1 MEFVPSIVSYLLSE
15 ATPYLVF
22 AGGGY
27 LAWRFVR
34 AYERRSITPDRLDG
48 LVDRVRLL
56 ENAMDHLEDRVERC
70 DEVQRFTTR
79 VLAGHVT
86 NTTHELTGVR

>member
-1 MEFVPSIVSYLLSE
+1 MEFVPSILSYLLSE
-15 ATPYLVF
+15 AAPYAVF

-34 AYERRSITPDRLDG
+34 AYERRSVSPDRLDAIT
-48 LVDRVRLL
+48 DRVRIL
-56 ENAMDHLEDRVERC
+56 EDAMDHIEDRVDRC

-86 NTTHELTGVR
+86 NTARELTSAP

>member
-1 MEFVPSIVSYLLSE
+1 MEFVPSIVSYLLTE

-22 AGGGY
+22 GGGGY

-34 AYERRSITPDRLDG
+34 AYERRSISPDRVDG
-48 LVDRVRLL
+48 IMDRVRLL

-86 NTTHELTGVR
+86 NTTHGLTGVR